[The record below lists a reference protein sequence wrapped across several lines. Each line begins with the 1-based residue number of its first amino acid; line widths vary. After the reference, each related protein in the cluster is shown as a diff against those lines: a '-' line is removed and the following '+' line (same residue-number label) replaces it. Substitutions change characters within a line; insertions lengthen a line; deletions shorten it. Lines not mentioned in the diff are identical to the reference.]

1 MLLQQPLSIKKSL
14 PLLMMHWGQVDVSS
28 VDQRFKGLLSDLSL
42 CALRQTLF
50 FGREDPLCFI
60 PMNDLG
66 PVCLLESSFLLESE
80 FRESIFRCLVV

>member
-28 VDQRFKGLLSDLSL
+28 VDQRFQGLLSDLSL

-60 PMNDLG
+60 PMNDLDLLLRTYLE
-66 PVCLLESSFLLESE
+66 PFDSSREKVRTVC
-80 FRESIFRCLVV
+80 